1 MGSHLLPMETSH
13 FSVGIGAVGSGHHR
27 SNIAASIAVE
37 SMRAHCGRPSP
48 NSKLFSF
55 GEPLC
60 FESVVYV
67 YRPECVVSLSQ
78 GCAATPVGIVSDVQY
93 ADIPDGLSFSGI
105 PRYYRGSL
113 LSLRRAVSSW
123 QHNGVDFCIH
133 LGDIVDGFNPP
144 ALAEQALD
152 AVKAEFNLLGRQ
164 HYHMIGNHCL
174 YNIPRQASVEA
185 CAGSSSEDA
194 QSCRKQ
200 VQLVSYSVPPCR
212 C

>member
-1 MGSHLLPMETSH
+1 MFGS
-13 FSVGIGAVGSGHHR
+13 FVVR
-27 SNIAASIAVE
+27 S
-37 SMRAHCGRPSP
+37 PS
-48 NSKLFSF
+48 KAF
-55 GEPLC
+55 
-60 FESVVYV
+60 
-67 YRPECVVSLSQ
+67 
-78 GCAATPVGIVSDVQY
+78 ADTPIGIVSDVQY

-144 ALAEQALD
+144 ALAEKALD
-152 AVKAEFNLLGRQ
+152 AVKAEFDLLGRQ

-174 YNIPRQASVEA
+174 YNIPRHVSMEA
-185 CAGSSSEDA
+185 CVRSSSKDA
-194 QSCRKQ
+194 HLCNKW
-200 VQLVSYSVPPCR
+200 VQLVPHSVLACR

>member
-1 MGSHLLPMETSH
+1 MQGT
-13 FSVGIGAVGSGHHR
+13 HHR
-27 SNIAASIAVE
+27 SNIAANIAASIAVE

-60 FESVVYV
+60 FQSADYAQW
-67 YRPECVVSLSQ
+67 PECIASLKVLLS
-78 GCAATPVGIVSDVQY
+78 VGIVSDVQY

-123 QHNGVDFCIH
+123 QHHDVDFCIH

-152 AVKAEFNLLGRQ
+152 AVKAEFDLLGRQ

-174 YNIPRQASVEA
+174 YNIPRQVSVEA
-185 CAGSSSEDA
+185 CVGSSSKDA
-194 QSCRKQ
+194 QSCHKW
-200 VQLVSYSVPPCR
+200 VQSVLYSVPPCR